1 MRKGREKKVERKTR
15 AIAAASA
22 RVVKTSDCEL
32 RLSKGVL
39 FVHQNVMYSLKYNY
53 FLFHIRI
60 EITFMFLFGG
70 LRSEHWVGLVC
81 RQSDASWSVADLIS
95 AMLTGQIG
103 GRMGFGTG

>member
-1 MRKGREKKVERKTR
+1 
-15 AIAAASA
+15 
-22 RVVKTSDCEL
+22 
-32 RLSKGVL
+32 
-39 FVHQNVMYSLKYNY
+39 MYSLKYNY

-95 AMLTGQIG
+95 AMLTGQIVG
-103 GRMGFGTG
+103 ADGFRHWLSLGISTI